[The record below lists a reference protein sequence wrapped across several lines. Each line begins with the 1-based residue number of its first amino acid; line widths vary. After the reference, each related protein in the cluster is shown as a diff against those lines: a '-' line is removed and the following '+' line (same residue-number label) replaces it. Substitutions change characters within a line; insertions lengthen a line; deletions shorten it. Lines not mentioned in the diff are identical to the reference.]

1 MAGANNVNESPI
13 PNVRGAR
20 LKPYPTTLASRQQA
34 CPAGTSRRNHRDA
47 KKKRRGETRIVLRYK
62 DPRQKATKQ
71 CERLRADGSPWPF
84 TVNDNRNEFAPIAS
98 REAAKTLARRLS
110 NWVWKQ
116 HAIVTLRPM
125 G

>member
-1 MAGANNVNESPI
+1 MSTSPSPLAASPPAFRLVPRRRRAGN
-13 PNVRGAR
+13 RR
-20 LKPYPTTLASRQQA
+20 SRQEHPGVTIAAQ
-34 CPAGTSRRNHRDA
+34 N
-47 KKKRRGETRIVLRYK
+47 RRGETRIMLRYE

-116 HAIVTLRPM
+116 PAIVTLRPM

>member
-1 MAGANNVNESPI
+1 MSEVPALNLIPRRRRAGN
-13 PNVRGAR
+13 RRAR
-20 LKPYPTTLASRQQA
+20 QEHPGVTIATQ
-34 CPAGTSRRNHRDA
+34 
-47 KKKRRGETRIVLRYK
+47 KRRGETRIVLRYK

-98 REAAKTLARRLS
+98 REDAKTLARRLS